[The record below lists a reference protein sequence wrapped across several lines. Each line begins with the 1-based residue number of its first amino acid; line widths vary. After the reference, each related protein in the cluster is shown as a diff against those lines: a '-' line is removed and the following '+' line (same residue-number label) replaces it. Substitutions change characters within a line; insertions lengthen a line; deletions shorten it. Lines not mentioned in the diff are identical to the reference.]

1 MGEPGEFLRDIPL
14 GSDVIGIRAEIGKNK
29 QFQQQNFYT
38 FWMYGFCI
46 DLVCVQKASRY
57 FVVNNYG
64 NQVVH
69 VASAY
74 AAWAFSMGKT

>member
-1 MGEPGEFLRDIPL
+1 MGGPGEFLRDIPL
-14 GSDVIGIRAEIGKNK
+14 GPDVIGIRAEIGKNR

-57 FVVNNYG
+57 FVVNNYR